1 MDTSRHRVVVLFF
14 GDGCALELQMIDSQ
28 GCMEIQNCDAI
39 RLMSVF
45 SFGGAWPPFSLSA
58 KLSHFLVSEE
68 LRSSEGGAI
77 TRWSLLSKDKP
88 ADGRDA
94 EHSEKESRQ
103 SGLTLE
109 SLGLQKVYPG
119 IPNILRLV
127 KA

>member
-1 MDTSRHRVVVLFF
+1 
-14 GDGCALELQMIDSQ
+14 
-28 GCMEIQNCDAI
+28 MEIQNCDAI

-109 SLGLQKVYPG
+109 SLGLQKVSRYPKYPE
-119 IPNILRLV
+119 ISESL
-127 KA
+127 KAQW